1 MDIERMTDEQINEYI
16 KLRQQENP
24 SDYSYQ
30 PKGPSKPGVMGTA
43 LVELDK
49 DGNPRKSKQ
58 YLNSIAPKLD
68 TSKGAMD
75 IDAEIERLQAL
86 KEQNNQA
93 QTTESNN
100 PADGI
105 YNPADY
111 ISQITSKMNEAGYTD
126 EKGNKKS
133 YGRGDKFS
141 KNLDV
146 AKNAGKIGNRTEDQF
161 GNPLPDTAYEYITQ
175 MLNSERAK
183 GSVSKHTLRMIENE
197 AKARYNLPRNFDI
210 SGKGW
215 IGNTD
220 AAMARAMNSMAYNG
234 KTQQAQQTKPAQT
247 PQTQGTQSAQTP
259 QTQGTQSAQTSDTVK
274 KEQEKPVS
282 PKTQLDDERT
292 VAYKRIKSKQASDA
306 DLALFKNYTEEQL
319 KKIGFGPISI
329 EAIKGMQAINSSNGL
344 SDDKQFMQQYSKAA
358 GSRKPEDR
366 AFLTPENAKRYS
378 DLVHKQNETKKASKN
393 TKKIEKLRQELEA
406 HKKIMAENPDRPDI
420 QKAQQTWVDNITKDI
435 QKLGGSVE

>member
-1 MDIERMTDEQINEYI
+1 MAMTNE
-16 KLRQQENP
+16 E
-24 SDYSYQ
+24 
-30 PKGPSKPGVMGTA
+30 
-43 LVELDK
+43 
-49 DGNPRKSKQ
+49 
-58 YLNSIAPKLD
+58 
-68 TSKGAMD
+68 
-75 IDAEIERLQAL
+75 IDAEIKRLTAL

-220 AAMARAMNSMAYNG
+220 AAMARAMNSMSYNG
-234 KTQQAQQTKPAQT
+234 KAQQAQPAQT
-247 PQTQGTQSAQTP
+247 PKTQDTQQTTQQATKTEDKPKGKQVANSNKGVAGASVGDFIVRSDGSTHVITQADIDWAKKKTARQTQQVDSNTVRGTKDQMKADIANGNVKPTYNESSIIGATKEELDAMKAQ
-259 QTQGTQSAQTSDTVK
+259 GLSD
-274 KEQEKPVS
+274 
-282 PKTQLDDERT
+282 
-292 VAYKRIKSKQASDA
+292 
-306 DLALFKNYTEEQL
+306 DLYN
-319 KKIGFGPISI
+319 
-329 EAIKGMQAINSSNGL
+329 KGMQAIKNGNGL
-344 SDDKQFMQQYSKAA
+344 NDDMQFMQQYSKAA

-378 DLVHKQNETKKASKN
+378 DIVHKQNETKKANKN
-393 TKKIEKLRQELEA
+393 AKKIEKLKQELEA
-406 HKKIMAENPDRPDI
+406 HKKIMTENPDRPDI
-420 QKAQQTWVDNITKDI
+420 QKAQQTWVDSITKDI

>member
-1 MDIERMTDEQINEYI
+1 MAMTNE
-16 KLRQQENP
+16 E
-24 SDYSYQ
+24 
-30 PKGPSKPGVMGTA
+30 
-43 LVELDK
+43 
-49 DGNPRKSKQ
+49 
-58 YLNSIAPKLD
+58 
-68 TSKGAMD
+68 
-75 IDAEIERLQAL
+75 IDAEIKRLQAL
-86 KEQNNQA
+86 KEQNNQT
-93 QTTESNN
+93 QTTENNN

-126 EKGNKKS
+126 EQGNRKS

-146 AKNAGKIGNRTEDQF
+146 AKNAGRRTGFEQDKD
-161 GNPLPDTAYEYITQ
+161 GTPLPETAYEWITQ
-175 MLNSERAK
+175 QLNEARAR
-183 GSVSKHTLRMIENE
+183 GPVSKYTLRAIENG
-197 AKARYNLPRNFDI
+197 AKVRYNVPSNFDI

-234 KTQQAQQTKPAQT
+234 KAQQTQPAQTPKPAQT
-247 PQTQGTQSAQTP
+247 QDTQQVTKTEDKQQVTKTEDKPKGKQVANSNKGVAGASVGDFIIRSDGSTHVITQGDIDWAKKKTARQTQQVDSNTVRGTKDQMKADIANGNVKPTYNENSIIGATKEELDAMKAQ
-259 QTQGTQSAQTSDTVK
+259 GLSD
-274 KEQEKPVS
+274 
-282 PKTQLDDERT
+282 
-292 VAYKRIKSKQASDA
+292 
-306 DLALFKNYTEEQL
+306 DLYN
-319 KKIGFGPISI
+319 
-329 EAIKGMQAINSSNGL
+329 KGMQAINNSNGL

-378 DLVHKQNETKKASKN
+378 DLVHKQNETKKANKN
-393 TKKIEKLRQELEA
+393 AKKIEKLRQELEA

>member
-1 MDIERMTDEQINEYI
+1 MAMTNE
-16 KLRQQENP
+16 E
-24 SDYSYQ
+24 
-30 PKGPSKPGVMGTA
+30 
-43 LVELDK
+43 
-49 DGNPRKSKQ
+49 
-58 YLNSIAPKLD
+58 
-68 TSKGAMD
+68 
-75 IDAEIERLQAL
+75 IDAEIKRLTAL

-93 QTTESNN
+93 QITESNN

-126 EKGNKKS
+126 GQGNRKS
-133 YGRGDKFS
+133 HGYGDRFS

-161 GNPLPDTAYEYITQ
+161 GNPLPDTAYEYIVQ

-220 AAMARAMNSMAYNG
+220 AAMARAMNSMSYNG
-234 KTQQAQQTKPAQT
+234 KTQQAQQTQPAQTPKPAQT
-247 PQTQGTQSAQTP
+247 QDTQQATKTEDKPKGKQVANSNKGVAGASVGDFIIRSDGSTHVITQADIDWAKKKTARQTQQVDSNTVRGTKDQMKADIANGNVKPTYNENSIIGATQEELDAMKAQ
-259 QTQGTQSAQTSDTVK
+259 GLSD
-274 KEQEKPVS
+274 
-282 PKTQLDDERT
+282 
-292 VAYKRIKSKQASDA
+292 
-306 DLALFKNYTEEQL
+306 DLYN
-319 KKIGFGPISI
+319 
-329 EAIKGMQAINSSNGL
+329 KGMQAINNSNSL
-344 SDDKQFMQQYSKAA
+344 SNDMQFMQQYSKAA

-378 DLVHKQNETKKASKN
+378 NLVHKQNETKKANKN
-393 TKKIEKLRQELEA
+393 AKKIEKLKQQLEI
-406 HKKIMAENPDRPDI
+406 HKKIIAENPDRPDI
-420 QKAQQTWVDNITKDI
+420 QSAQQTHIDSITKDI

>member
-1 MDIERMTDEQINEYI
+1 MAMTNE
-16 KLRQQENP
+16 E
-24 SDYSYQ
+24 
-30 PKGPSKPGVMGTA
+30 
-43 LVELDK
+43 
-49 DGNPRKSKQ
+49 
-58 YLNSIAPKLD
+58 
-68 TSKGAMD
+68 
-75 IDAEIERLQAL
+75 IDAEIARLQAL
-86 KEQNNQA
+86 KEQNNST

-111 ISQITSKMNEAGYTD
+111 INQITSKMNEAGN
-126 EKGNKKS
+126 GH
-133 YGRGDKFS
+133 GDKFS

-215 IGNTD
+215 FGNSD
-220 AAMARAMNSMAYNG
+220 KAMAKAMNSMPYNG
-234 KTQQAQQTKPAQT
+234 KAQQTQPAQNPQIQGTQTQAQT
-247 PQTQGTQSAQTP
+247 PQIQVTKTEDKPKGKQVANTNKGVAGASVGDFIVRSDGSTHVITQADIDWAKKKTTR
-259 QTQGTQSAQTSDTVK
+259 QTQQVDNNTVRGTKDQMKADIANGNVKPTYNENSIIGATKEELDAMKAQ
-274 KEQEKPVS
+274 
-282 PKTQLDDERT
+282 
-292 VAYKRIKSKQASDA
+292 
-306 DLALFKNYTEEQL
+306 
-319 KKIGFGPISI
+319 
-329 EAIKGMQAINSSNGL
+329 GL
-344 SDDKQFMQQYSKAA
+344 SDDLYNKGMQVIKNSNGLNDDDMKFMQKYSKAA

-366 AFLTPENAKRYS
+366 AFLTPENVKRYS
-378 DLVHKQNETKKASKN
+378 DLVHKQNVTKNA
-393 TKKIEKLRQELEA
+393 KKIEKLRQELEA

>member
-1 MDIERMTDEQINEYI
+1 MTNE
-16 KLRQQENP
+16 E
-24 SDYSYQ
+24 
-30 PKGPSKPGVMGTA
+30 
-43 LVELDK
+43 
-49 DGNPRKSKQ
+49 
-58 YLNSIAPKLD
+58 
-68 TSKGAMD
+68 
-75 IDAEIERLQAL
+75 IDAEIKRLQAL
-86 KEQNNQA
+86 KEQNNQT
-93 QTTESNN
+93 QTTENNN

-126 EKGNKKS
+126 EQGNKKS

-146 AKNAGKIGNRTEDQF
+146 TKNAGRRTGFEQDKD
-161 GNPLPDTAYEYITQ
+161 GTPLPETAYEWITQ
-175 MLNSERAK
+175 QLNEARAR
-183 GSVSKHTLRMIENE
+183 GPVSKYTLRAIENG
-197 AKARYNLPRNFDI
+197 AKVRYNVPSNFDI

-234 KTQQAQQTKPAQT
+234 KAQQTQPAQT
-247 PQTQGTQSAQTP
+247 PKP
-259 QTQGTQSAQTSDTVK
+259 AQTSDTIK

-292 VAYKRIKSKQASDA
+292 AAYKRIKSKQASDA

-329 EAIKGMQAINSSNGL
+329 EAIKGTARQTQQVDANTVRGTKDQMKADIANGNVKPAYNENSIIGATKEELDAMKAQGLSDDLYNKGMQAIKNGNGL
-344 SDDKQFMQQYSKAA
+344 NDDKQFMQQYSKAA

-366 AFLTPENAKRYS
+366 AFLTPENVKRYS
-378 DLVHKQNETKKASKN
+378 DLVHKQNETKKANKN
-393 TKKIEKLRQELEA
+393 AKKIEKLKQELEV

-420 QKAQQTWVDNITKDI
+420 QSAQQTHIDSITKDI

>member
-1 MDIERMTDEQINEYI
+1 MTNE
-16 KLRQQENP
+16 E
-24 SDYSYQ
+24 
-30 PKGPSKPGVMGTA
+30 
-43 LVELDK
+43 
-49 DGNPRKSKQ
+49 
-58 YLNSIAPKLD
+58 
-68 TSKGAMD
+68 
-75 IDAEIERLQAL
+75 IDAEIKRLQAL

-93 QTTESNN
+93 QTTENSN

-126 EKGNKKS
+126 EQGNKKS

-146 AKNAGKIGNRTEDQF
+146 AKNAGRRTGFEQDKD
-161 GNPLPDTAYEYITQ
+161 GTPLPETAYEWITQ
-175 MLNSERAK
+175 QLNEARAR
-183 GSVSKHTLRMIENE
+183 GPVSKYTLRAIENG
-197 AKARYNLPRNFDI
+197 AKVRYNVPSNFDI

-220 AAMARAMNSMAYNG
+220 AAMARAMNSMSYNG
-234 KTQQAQQTKPAQT
+234 KTKPAQQTQPAQT
-247 PQTQGTQSAQTP
+247 PKPSQQATKTEDKPKGKQVANSNKGVAGASVGDFIVRSDGSTHVITQADIDWAKKKTVRQTQQVDSNTVRGTKDQMKADIANGNVKPTYNENSIIGATQEELDAMKAQ
-259 QTQGTQSAQTSDTVK
+259 GLSD
-274 KEQEKPVS
+274 
-282 PKTQLDDERT
+282 
-292 VAYKRIKSKQASDA
+292 
-306 DLALFKNYTEEQL
+306 DLYN
-319 KKIGFGPISI
+319 
-329 EAIKGMQAINSSNGL
+329 KGMQAINNSKGL

-393 TKKIEKLRQELEA
+393 ANKIEKLRQELEA
-406 HKKIMAENPDRPDI
+406 HKKIMAENPNRPDI
-420 QKAQQTWVDNITKDI
+420 QKAQQSWVDSITKDI

>member
-1 MDIERMTDEQINEYI
+1 MTNE
-16 KLRQQENP
+16 E
-24 SDYSYQ
+24 
-30 PKGPSKPGVMGTA
+30 
-43 LVELDK
+43 
-49 DGNPRKSKQ
+49 
-58 YLNSIAPKLD
+58 
-68 TSKGAMD
+68 
-75 IDAEIERLQAL
+75 IDAEIKRLQAL
-86 KEQNNQA
+86 KEQNSRT

-126 EKGNKKS
+126 EQGNKKS

-234 KTQQAQQTKPAQT
+234 KAQQTTQPAQT
-247 PQTQGTQSAQTP
+247 PQPAQTQ
-259 QTQGTQSAQTSDTVK
+259 QTQQVTKTEDKPKGKQVANSNKGVAGASVGDFIVRSDGSTHVITQADIDWAKKKTARQTQQVDSNTVRGTKDQMKADIANGNVKPTYNENSIIGATKEELDAMKAQGLSD
-274 KEQEKPVS
+274 
-282 PKTQLDDERT
+282 
-292 VAYKRIKSKQASDA
+292 
-306 DLALFKNYTEEQL
+306 DLYN
-319 KKIGFGPISI
+319 
-329 EAIKGMQAINSSNGL
+329 KGMQAINNSNGL

-378 DLVHKQNETKKASKN
+378 DLVHKQNETKKANKN
-393 TKKIEKLRQELEA
+393 AKKIEELKQSLEL

-420 QKAQQTWVDNITKDI
+420 QKAQQTWVDSITKDI

>member
-1 MDIERMTDEQINEYI
+1 MTNE
-16 KLRQQENP
+16 E
-24 SDYSYQ
+24 
-30 PKGPSKPGVMGTA
+30 
-43 LVELDK
+43 
-49 DGNPRKSKQ
+49 
-58 YLNSIAPKLD
+58 
-68 TSKGAMD
+68 
-75 IDAEIERLQAL
+75 IDAEIKRLQAL

-126 EKGNKKS
+126 AQGNKKS

-161 GNPLPDTAYEYITQ
+161 GNTLPDTAYEYITQ

-220 AAMARAMNSMAYNG
+220 AAMARAMNSMPYNG
-234 KTQQAQQTKPAQT
+234 KAQQAQQTQPAQTPKPAQT
-247 PQTQGTQSAQTP
+247 TQTQSTQNQQTQGTQ
-259 QTQGTQSAQTSDTVK
+259 GTSDI
-274 KEQEKPVS
+274 S
-282 PKTQLDDERT
+282 PKVKIDDERT
-292 VAYKRIKSKQASDA
+292 AAYKRIKAKQASDA

-329 EAIKGMQAINSSNGL
+329 EAIKGTARQTQQVDSNTVRGTKDQMKADIANGNVKPTYNENSIIGATKEELDAMKAQGLSDDLYNKGMQTINNSNGL

-378 DLVHKQNETKKASKN
+378 DLVHKQNETKKANKN
-393 TKKIEKLRQELEA
+393 AKKIEKLKQELEV

-420 QKAQQTWVDNITKDI
+420 QKAQQTHVDSITKDI

>member
-1 MDIERMTDEQINEYI
+1 MAMTNE
-16 KLRQQENP
+16 E
-24 SDYSYQ
+24 
-30 PKGPSKPGVMGTA
+30 
-43 LVELDK
+43 
-49 DGNPRKSKQ
+49 
-58 YLNSIAPKLD
+58 
-68 TSKGAMD
+68 
-75 IDAEIERLQAL
+75 IDAEIKRLQAL

-93 QTTESNN
+93 QTTENNN

-111 ISQITSKMNEAGYTD
+111 ISQITSKMNEASYTD
-126 EKGNKKS
+126 EQGNRKS

-161 GNPLPDTAYEYITQ
+161 GNQLPDTAYEYITQ

-215 IGNTD
+215 FGNTD
-220 AAMARAMNSMAYNG
+220 AAMARAMNSMSYNG
-234 KTQQAQQTKPAQT
+234 KAQQAQQTQPAQT
-247 PQTQGTQSAQTP
+247 PQTQGTQTQQATKTEDKPEGKQVANSNKGVAGASVGDFIVRSDGSTHVITQADIDWAKKKTAR
-259 QTQGTQSAQTSDTVK
+259 QTQQVDANTVRGTKDQMKADIANGNVKPTYNENSIIGATQEELDAMKAQGLSD
-274 KEQEKPVS
+274 
-282 PKTQLDDERT
+282 
-292 VAYKRIKSKQASDA
+292 
-306 DLALFKNYTEEQL
+306 DLYN
-319 KKIGFGPISI
+319 
-329 EAIKGMQAINSSNGL
+329 KGMQAINNGNGL

-378 DLVHKQNETKKASKN
+378 DLVHKQNETKKANKN
-393 TKKIEKLRQELEA
+393 AKKIEKLKQELEA
-406 HKKIMAENPDRPDI
+406 HKKIMAENTDRPDI

>member
-1 MDIERMTDEQINEYI
+1 MAMTNE
-16 KLRQQENP
+16 E
-24 SDYSYQ
+24 
-30 PKGPSKPGVMGTA
+30 
-43 LVELDK
+43 
-49 DGNPRKSKQ
+49 
-58 YLNSIAPKLD
+58 
-68 TSKGAMD
+68 
-75 IDAEIERLQAL
+75 IDAEIKRLTAL

-93 QTTESNN
+93 QTQTTENN
-100 PADGI
+100 SPADGI

-126 EKGNKKS
+126 AQGNKKS

-220 AAMARAMNSMAYNG
+220 AAMARAMNSIPYNG
-234 KTQQAQQTKPAQT
+234 KTQPAQQTQPAQT
-247 PQTQGTQSAQTP
+247 PKPAQAQSTQQATKTEDKPKGKQVANSNKGVAGASVGDFIVRSDGSTHVITQADIDWAKKKTARQTQQIDSNTVRGTKDQMKADIANGNVKPTYNENSIIGATQEELDAMKAQ
-259 QTQGTQSAQTSDTVK
+259 
-274 KEQEKPVS
+274 
-282 PKTQLDDERT
+282 
-292 VAYKRIKSKQASDA
+292 
-306 DLALFKNYTEEQL
+306 
-319 KKIGFGPISI
+319 
-329 EAIKGMQAINSSNGL
+329 GL
-344 SDDKQFMQQYSKAA
+344 SDDLYNKGIQAINNGNDINDDMQFMQKYSKAA

-378 DLVHKQNETKKASKN
+378 DIVHKQNETKKANKN
-393 TKKIEKLRQELEA
+393 AKKIEKLRQELEA

>member
-1 MDIERMTDEQINEYI
+1 MAMTNE
-16 KLRQQENP
+16 E
-24 SDYSYQ
+24 
-30 PKGPSKPGVMGTA
+30 
-43 LVELDK
+43 
-49 DGNPRKSKQ
+49 
-58 YLNSIAPKLD
+58 
-68 TSKGAMD
+68 
-75 IDAEIERLQAL
+75 IDAEIKRLTAL
-86 KEQNNQA
+86 KEQNNKAQA

-126 EKGNKKS
+126 EQGNKKS
-133 YGRGDKFS
+133 YGRGDKFYN
-141 KNLDV
+141 NLNV
-146 AKNAGKIGNRTEDQF
+146 AKNAGKIGSRTEDQF

-220 AAMARAMNSMAYNG
+220 AAMARAMNSMSYNG
-234 KTQQAQQTKPAQT
+234 KTQPAQQTQPAQTPKPAQT
-247 PQTQGTQSAQTP
+247 QPTQQATKTEDKPKGKQVANSNKGVAGASVGDFIVRSDGSTHVITQADIDWAKKKTARQTQQVDSNTVRGTKDQMKADIANGNVKPTYNENSIIGATQEELDAMKAQ
-259 QTQGTQSAQTSDTVK
+259 GLSD
-274 KEQEKPVS
+274 
-282 PKTQLDDERT
+282 
-292 VAYKRIKSKQASDA
+292 
-306 DLALFKNYTEEQL
+306 DLYNKGIQ
-319 KKIGFGPISI
+319 
-329 EAIKGMQAINSSNGL
+329 AIKNGNSL
-344 SDDKQFMQQYSKAA
+344 SDDKQFMQKYSKAA

-378 DLVHKQNETKKASKN
+378 DIVHKQNEAKKANKN
-393 TKKIEKLRQELEA
+393 AKKIEKLKQQLDI

-420 QKAQQTWVDNITKDI
+420 QSAQQTHIDSITKDI

>member
-1 MDIERMTDEQINEYI
+1 MAMTNE
-16 KLRQQENP
+16 E
-24 SDYSYQ
+24 
-30 PKGPSKPGVMGTA
+30 
-43 LVELDK
+43 
-49 DGNPRKSKQ
+49 
-58 YLNSIAPKLD
+58 
-68 TSKGAMD
+68 
-75 IDAEIERLQAL
+75 IDAEIKRLQAL

-93 QTTESNN
+93 QTTENSN

-126 EKGNKKS
+126 EQGNKKS

-146 AKNAGKIGNRTEDQF
+146 AKNAGRRTGFEQDKD
-161 GNPLPDTAYEYITQ
+161 GTPLPETAYEWITQ
-175 MLNSERAK
+175 QLNEARAR
-183 GSVSKHTLRMIENE
+183 GPVSKYTLRAIENG
-197 AKARYNLPRNFDI
+197 AKVRYNVPSNFDI

-220 AAMARAMNSMAYNG
+220 AAMARAMNSMSYNG
-234 KTQQAQQTKPAQT
+234 KTKPAQQTQPAQT
-247 PQTQGTQSAQTP
+247 PKPSQQATKTEDKPKGKQVANSNKGVAGASVGDFIVRSDGSTHVITQADIDWAKKKTARQTQQVDSNTVRGTKDQMKADIANGNVKPTYNENSIIGATQEELDTMKAQ
-259 QTQGTQSAQTSDTVK
+259 GLSD
-274 KEQEKPVS
+274 
-282 PKTQLDDERT
+282 
-292 VAYKRIKSKQASDA
+292 
-306 DLALFKNYTEEQL
+306 DLYN
-319 KKIGFGPISI
+319 
-329 EAIKGMQAINSSNGL
+329 KGMQAINNSKGL

-393 TKKIEKLRQELEA
+393 ANKIEKLRQELEA
-406 HKKIMAENPDRPDI
+406 HKKIMAENPNRPDI
-420 QKAQQTWVDNITKDI
+420 QKAQQSWVDSITKDI

>member
-1 MDIERMTDEQINEYI
+1 MAMTNE
-16 KLRQQENP
+16 E
-24 SDYSYQ
+24 
-30 PKGPSKPGVMGTA
+30 
-43 LVELDK
+43 
-49 DGNPRKSKQ
+49 
-58 YLNSIAPKLD
+58 
-68 TSKGAMD
+68 
-75 IDAEIERLQAL
+75 IDAEIKRLQAL

-93 QTTESNN
+93 QTIESNN

-111 ISQITSKMNEAGYTD
+111 ITQITSKMNEAGYTD
-126 EKGNKKS
+126 EQGNRKS

-215 IGNTD
+215 FGNTD

-234 KTQQAQQTKPAQT
+234 KAQQTTQPAQTPKPAQT
-247 PQTQGTQSAQTP
+247 QDTQQATKTEDKPKGKQVANSNKGVAGASVGDFIIRSDGSTYVITQGDINWAKKKIARQTQQVDSNTVRGTKDQMKADIANGNVKPTYNENSIIGATKEELDAMKAQ
-259 QTQGTQSAQTSDTVK
+259 GLSD
-274 KEQEKPVS
+274 
-282 PKTQLDDERT
+282 
-292 VAYKRIKSKQASDA
+292 
-306 DLALFKNYTEEQL
+306 DLYN
-319 KKIGFGPISI
+319 
-329 EAIKGMQAINSSNGL
+329 KGMQAINNNNGL

-366 AFLTPENAKRYS
+366 AFLTPEN
-378 DLVHKQNETKKASKN
+378 ETKKANKN
-393 TKKIEKLRQELEA
+393 AKKIEKLKQELEV

-420 QKAQQTWVDNITKDI
+420 QKAQQTWVDSITKDI

>member
-1 MDIERMTDEQINEYI
+1 MTNE
-16 KLRQQENP
+16 E
-24 SDYSYQ
+24 
-30 PKGPSKPGVMGTA
+30 
-43 LVELDK
+43 
-49 DGNPRKSKQ
+49 
-58 YLNSIAPKLD
+58 
-68 TSKGAMD
+68 
-75 IDAEIERLQAL
+75 IDAEIKRLQAL

-234 KTQQAQQTKPAQT
+234 KAQQAQQTQPAQTPKPAQT
-247 PQTQGTQSAQTP
+247 QEQQVTKTENKPKGKQVANSNKGVAGANVGDFIIRSDGSTHVITQADIDWAKKKTVRQTQQVDNNTVRGTKDQMKADIANGNVKPTYNENSIIGATKEELDAMKAQ
-259 QTQGTQSAQTSDTVK
+259 
-274 KEQEKPVS
+274 
-282 PKTQLDDERT
+282 
-292 VAYKRIKSKQASDA
+292 
-306 DLALFKNYTEEQL
+306 
-319 KKIGFGPISI
+319 
-329 EAIKGMQAINSSNGL
+329 GL
-344 SDDKQFMQQYSKAA
+344 SDDLYNKGIQAINNGNDVNDDMQFMQQYSKAA

-366 AFLTPENAKRYS
+366 AFLTPENVKRYS
-378 DLVHKQNETKKASKN
+378 DLVHKQNETKKANKN
-393 TKKIEKLRQELEA
+393 AKKIEKLRQELEA

-420 QKAQQTWVDNITKDI
+420 QKAQQSWVDNITKDI